1 MQKCSPVDMRKALEA
16 VEMLKQAGI
25 EFVAIP
31 VLNQEQKDSAL
42 ALMLNRLDAIEELVK
57 DS

>member
-1 MQKCSPVDMRKALEA
+1 MEKCSPVDMRKALEV

-31 VLNQEQKDSAL
+31 VLNQEQKKSAL
-42 ALMLNRLDAIEELVK
+42 ALMLNRLDAIE
-57 DS
+57 DSI